1 MAQTNIFATRTGMGT
16 IPGRATCMLS
26 SGKASKEI
34 HELAQAPFVR
44 QWTVVPVR
52 VPACVGSLS
61 LVAERLLHLLLRGKI
76 QMPKF
81 YRKLNCTAQWQKSNV
96 RP

>member
-52 VPACVGSLS
+52 VPACVCRQ
-61 LVAERLLHLLLRGKI
+61 LVPGCCA
-76 QMPKF
+76 
-81 YRKLNCTAQWQKSNV
+81 TAAFAA
-96 RP
+96 

>member
-1 MAQTNIFATRTGMGT
+1 MEYLYGTNKYLCHQNRHGDHSRPRYLHVVI
-16 IPGRATCMLS
+16 S
-26 SGKASKEI
+26 KASKEI

-44 QWTVVPVR
+44 QWTVVPVPVR

-61 LVAERLLHLLLRGKI
+61 LVAARLLHLLLRGKI

-81 YRKLNCTAQWQKSNV
+81 YRKL
-96 RP
+96 

>member
-52 VPACVGSLS
+52 VPACVGSLFIVYC
-61 LVAERLLHLLLRGKI
+61 LLFRPEAEHTGRQFSI
-76 QMPKF
+76 Q
-81 YRKLNCTAQWQKSNV
+81 
-96 RP
+96 